1 MILKKEVKHIAEL
14 ARLGLT
20 DKEVGKMQ
28 KELSSILDY
37 MDKLKEVDTSEV
49 KPIFYSLLIENVMR
63 EDQPQ
68 KQSLE
73 KLNRLVKV
81 APETEKRFVKVKTV
95 LKEK

>member
-14 ARLGLT
+14 VRLGLT

>member
-1 MILKKEVKHIAEL
+1 MILKNEVKHIAEL

-20 DKEVGKMQ
+20 DEEVGKMQ

-49 KPIFYSLLIENVMR
+49 KPIFYSLLLENVMR
-63 EDQPQ
+63 EDQPR

-95 LKEK
+95 LRGK